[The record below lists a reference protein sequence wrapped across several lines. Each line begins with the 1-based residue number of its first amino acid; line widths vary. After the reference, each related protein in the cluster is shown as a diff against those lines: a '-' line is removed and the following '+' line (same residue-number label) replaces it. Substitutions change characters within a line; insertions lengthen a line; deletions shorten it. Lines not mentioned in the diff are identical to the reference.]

1 MSSKSETTTNATK
14 FVSRAN
20 FSLSAACLRLLRPL
34 ARIMLRHG
42 LSTYDFSRIANI
54 AFVRAAGDILRE
66 QGKPVSFSRV
76 SAITGLHRHVVSDI
90 VNSPD
95 GGTADP
101 STEKD
106 YRRNRLSRVLTGWFE
121 SPSYT
126 DDEGRPLVLAVDG
139 PEPSFAS
146 LVRAFSGDIY
156 PRIILDELM
165 EVGAVRILKDGG
177 IRAVA
182 RRYTTGG
189 AEPAAI
195 QQLGSTVRDVL
206 STLEHNLGTPPDRRL
221 YDDTVVSASIDKAAL
236 PLLRRLLRQRGAAF
250 LEDIE
255 GWVAEHE
262 KPDAPDSVRAGVM
275 VQMFVDVESEKKE
288 ESIGP
293 RPA

>member
-1 MSSKSETTTNATK
+1 MTL
-14 FVSRAN
+14 RAEIA
-20 FSLSAACLRLLRPL
+20 AACLRLLRPL

-95 GGTADP
+95 IDSAKPGSD
-101 STEKD
+101 KD

-121 SPSYT
+121 SPLYT
-126 DDEGRPLVLAVDG
+126 DDEGKPLLLAVDG

-156 PRIILDELM
+156 PRIILDELI
-165 EVGAVRILKDGG
+165 EVGAVRVLKDGSV
-177 IRAVA
+177 RAVA

-195 QQLGSTVRDVL
+195 QHLGSTARDVL
-206 STLEHNLGTPPDRRL
+206 GTLEHNLGAPPERRH
-221 YDDTVVSASIDKAAL
+221 YDDSAVSVRLDPTAL
-236 PLLRRLLRQRGAAF
+236 PLFRRLLRQRGAAF
-250 LEDIE
+250 LEDID
-255 GWVAEHE
+255 GWVSEHE
-262 KPDAPDSVRAGVM
+262 KPDDPNSVRAGVI
-275 VQMFVDVESEKKE
+275 VQMFVEVEPEKSEE
-288 ESIGP
+288 PTGP
-293 RPA
+293 RTV

>member
-1 MSSKSETTTNATK
+1 MTLRSEII
-14 FVSRAN
+14 
-20 FSLSAACLRLLRPL
+20 AACLRLLRPL

-95 GGTADP
+95 DGTTDP

-121 SPSYT
+121 SPLYT
-126 DDEGRPLVLAVDG
+126 DGEGKPLVLAVDG

-156 PRIILDELM
+156 PRIILDELI

-195 QQLGSTVRDVL
+195 RQLGSTARDVF

-221 YDDTVVSASIDKAAL
+221 YDDTVVSVSLDKAAL
-236 PLLRRLLRQRGAAF
+236 PLFRRLLRQRGAAF

-255 GWVAEHE
+255 GWVVEHE

-275 VQMFVDVESEKKE
+275 VQMFVDAESEKDE
-288 ESIGP
+288 EPTRP
-293 RPA
+293 RPV